1 MINVNEQER
10 TLSLVEIFYLLLS
23 KIWYI
28 VVSTVVCALGAF
40 IISNYLMTPTYQ
52 SRLSLYVFNG
62 DFHSKEA
69 SSNDLIMAQKLVN
82 SYIAVLKSDRFL
94 NSVIKDVGLDVTPKV
109 LSKNIKMSAI
119 QDTEL
124 FEIIVSSATPNMAFK
139 IANSFVKL
147 APQGIERIVQTGRT
161 EIVDTPIMA
170 EKPSAPNILQCVV
183 IGAIF
188 GLVFSS
194 VIIIATDMFDTKI
207 KSKEDIINLYSV
219 PILGSIPLCREDKK
233 NAKNKK

>member
-10 TLSLVEIFYLLLS
+10 TIDLVEIFYLLLS

-28 VVSTVVCALGAF
+28 VTSAVICALGAF
-40 IISNYLMTPTYQ
+40 IISNYLITPTYQ

-62 DFHSKEA
+62 ESHSKEA
-69 SSNDLIMAQKLVN
+69 SNNDLIMAQRLVN
-82 SYIAVLKSDRFL
+82 SYMAVLQSDKFL

-109 LSKNIKMSAI
+109 LSKNIKMSAMK
-119 QDTEL
+119 DTEL
-124 FEIIVSSATPNMAFK
+124 FEIIVSSATPNTAFK
-139 IANSFVKL
+139 IANSFAKL
-147 APQGIERIVQTGRT
+147 APQGVERIVQTGRT

-183 IGAIF
+183 IGAIL
-188 GLVFSS
+188 GLLFSS
-194 VIIIATDMFDTKI
+194 GMIIVTDMFDTKI
-207 KSKEDIINLYSV
+207 KSKEDIINRYSV
-219 PILGSIPLCREDKK
+219 PILGSIPLCTEDKK

>member
-219 PILGSIPLCREDKK
+219 PILGSIPLCREDKT